1 MLVSRKQTVH
11 AISRDLNRRGVRYR
25 NNSKWDYSS
34 VYAVLTHPKY
44 MGCNVFGRTSA
55 RLCAPTLRLPKSK
68 WIVKLAAFDP
78 IVDPVTFA
86 EAQKILVE
94 RTVNQSDEEM
104 LNRLRALATSKGRL
118 TLRLIEVSDEIASS
132 TTYRR
137 RFGSLRHACQLIGY
151 SHSEQFVR
159 SYQYCRTVGLREDLI
174 AKIVEMFPNE
184 VSVVRRGGT
193 RRPQLRLSSG
203 LVVSILLARS
213 RRIRSN
219 ALRWMVDPAWDERNC
234 VTLLA
239 RLHEDNRSF
248 LDFHILPG
256 VDRSKV
262 FRLSSIDTWLSRGKR
277 LSELSHF
284 CDVAESVHEGK

>member
-1 MLVSRKQTVH
+1 
-11 AISRDLNRRGVRYR
+11 
-25 NNSKWDYSS
+25 
-34 VYAVLTHPKY
+34 
-44 MGCNVFGRTSA
+44 
-55 RLCAPTLRLPKSK
+55 
-68 WIVKLAAFDP
+68 VKTGAFDP

-86 EAQKILVE
+86 EAQKILVG

-104 LNRLRALATSKGRL
+104 LNRLRALATSKGSL
-118 TLRLIEVSDEIASS
+118 TLRLIEASDEIASS

-151 SHSEQFVR
+151 SHPEQFVR
-159 SYQYCRTVGLREDLI
+159 SDQYCRTIGLREELV
-174 AKIVEMFPNE
+174 AKIVEMFPNQ
-184 VSVVRRGGT
+184 VSIVRRGGT

-219 ALRWMVDPAWDERNC
+219 ALRWMIDPAWDERKC

-256 VDRSKV
+256 VDRFRV
-262 FRLSSIDTWLSRGKR
+262 FRMALSDPWLSRGKW

-284 CDVAESVHEGK
+284 CEVAVRMHEGQ